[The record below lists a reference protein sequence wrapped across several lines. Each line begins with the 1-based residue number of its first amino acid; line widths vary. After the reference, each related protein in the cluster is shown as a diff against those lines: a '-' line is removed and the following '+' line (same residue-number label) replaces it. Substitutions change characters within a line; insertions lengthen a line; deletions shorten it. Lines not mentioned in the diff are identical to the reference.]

1 MCTTFVI
8 QNNNISVI
16 GENYE
21 NKYAIKEF
29 LSDLSSL
36 TLKVENALNIA
47 DVTGLY
53 KCRKLMEAI
62 GEITSEIDICIDES
76 DGQTPQ
82 KFTINYNPATIDEYR
97 RYVESLQ

>member
-8 QNNNISVI
+8 SDNNISVI
-16 GENYE
+16 GEHYE
-21 NKYAIKEF
+21 NKYTIKEF

-47 DVTGLY
+47 DMTGLY

-62 GEITSEIDICIDES
+62 SEMTSEIAICIDES
-76 DGQTPQ
+76 D
-82 KFTINYNPATIDEYR
+82 R
-97 RYVESLQ
+97 

>member
-8 QNNNISVI
+8 QTNNISVI

-21 NKYAIKEF
+21 NKYVIKEF

-47 DVTGLY
+47 DMTGLY
-53 KCRKLMEAI
+53 KCRKLK
-62 GEITSEIDICIDES
+62 
-76 DGQTPQ
+76 Q
-82 KFTINYNPATIDEYR
+82 
-97 RYVESLQ
+97 

>member
-8 QNNNISVI
+8 SDNNISVI
-16 GENYE
+16 GEHYE

-47 DVTGLY
+47 DMTRLY
-53 KCRKLMEAI
+53 KCCKLK
-62 GEITSEIDICIDES
+62 
-76 DGQTPQ
+76 Q
-82 KFTINYNPATIDEYR
+82 
-97 RYVESLQ
+97 

>member
-1 MCTTFVI
+1 MCTVFVI

-21 NKYAIKEF
+21 NKYTIKEF

-47 DVTGLY
+47 DMTGLY
-53 KCRKLMEAI
+53 KCSKLK
-62 GEITSEIDICIDES
+62 
-76 DGQTPQ
+76 Q
-82 KFTINYNPATIDEYR
+82 
-97 RYVESLQ
+97 